1 MSFKKEAL
9 EFDVIL
15 NEIKGYANAD
25 TTKDNILN
33 LSPLFDLKM
42 IKEQQN
48 KINESISII
57 SRSGGLPFLKDFD
70 IIDVLN
76 LVKTKRDLTLRD
88 ISDLRLFLKMAEDIK
103 KKRLKFKDENV
114 KIDYLNYYF
123 DLINPLY
130 DVIDMIDS
138 IVAPDMS
145 VLDSASATLYKIRKE
160 ISKTIKIR
168 DKILNDLLIKKRNL
182 LNENLLIMRND
193 RYCLPVKT
201 DLKNQ
206 IKGIIQDV
214 SASGTTTYI
223 EPFEASE
230 LSNKL
235 IKLKNDEEIEILK
248 ILRNVSF
255 YIQPLYDELNKTME
269 TLLSLDLYFS
279 CGYYSLKYHCH
290 LPNMNDSGNVNLIN
304 AKHPLIPLDEVV
316 PVNIK
321 INELKPVLMITGPN
335 TGGKTVALKT
345 LGLLSMMAQTGLLIP
360 AESNSD
366 VSIFSGIYADI
377 GDNQSIKQSLSTFSS
392 HIKNVN
398 EIINSAKDLSLIL
411 LDELGSGTDPNEGTS
426 LAMSILDYF
435 LNKNV
440 RLVLTTHY
448 SELKIYAYESPLI
461 QNASV
466 KFDELTLKPLYV
478 IDYGKSGSSN
488 AIKIAKRLGL
498 NDEIIN
504 QATNYLKEKETDL
517 SASVLKFEEK
527 IELLDK
533 KLENIKNTE
542 KEIKEKEKLLTEKI
556 ISLELEKEKVFLNAE
571 KEVKKQIEKI
581 TKEANL
587 ILKRLEEM
595 PKEHEIAALKG
606 DLAKLG
612 IKREEEKKLTKDL
625 KVGDSVYIKTY
636 QQYGLITK
644 IKNDLY
650 TVKFGRFLLEFK
662 NTDLI
667 QTEEKEQKS
676 KLRKKQQKI
685 KTPTSI
691 YATTELDLRGFRY
704 EDVKDAYHK
713 FIDQALLANLK
724 ELRIIHGFGT
734 GAVRKAL
741 YEELKNDKNIK
752 SYRYGGEFEGMAGVT
767 IVTVA

>member
-1 MSFKKEAL
+1 MSFNKETL

-15 NEIKGYANAD
+15 DEISAYANTV
-25 TTKDNILN
+25 TTKNNILN
-33 LSPLFDLKM
+33 LSPLTDLNK
-42 IKEQQN
+42 IKEHQN
-48 KINESISII
+48 KINESISVI

-70 IIDVLN
+70 IILVLN
-76 LVKTKRDLTLRD
+76 LIKAKRDLTLRD
-88 ISDLRLFLKMAEDIK
+88 ISDLRLFLNMALDIK
-103 KKRLKFKDENV
+103 KARLKFKDEQVN
-114 KIDYLNYYF
+114 INYLNYYF
-123 DLINPLY
+123 QEINPLY
-130 DVIDMIDS
+130 DVILMIDS
-138 IVAPDMS
+138 IIAPDMS
-145 VLDSASATLYKIRKE
+145 VLDSASETLYKIRKE
-160 ISKTIKIR
+160 INKTVKQR

-235 IKLKNDEEIEILK
+235 VKLKSDEEIEILK

-255 YIQPLYDELNKTME
+255 YIHPLYKEINNTME
-269 TLLSLDLYFS
+269 IILSLDLYFS
-279 CGYYSLKYHCH
+279 CGYYSLKYNCH
-290 LPNMNDSGNVNLIN
+290 LPNMNELGNVNLIN
-304 AKHPLIPLDEVV
+304 ATHPLIPLNEVV

-345 LGLLSMMAQTGLLIP
+345 LGLLSMMAQSGLLIP
-360 AESNSD
+360 ADSNSD

-377 GDNQSIKQSLSTFSS
+377 GDKQSIKQSLSTFSS
-392 HIKNVN
+392 HIKNVK
-398 EIINSAKDLSLIL
+398 EIIDNAKDLSLIL

-466 KFDELTLKPLYV
+466 KFDEISLKPLYV

-498 NDEIIN
+498 STEITDK
-504 QATNYLKEKETDL
+504 ATSYLKEKETDL
-517 SASVLKFEEK
+517 SASVLRFEEK

-533 KLENIKNTE
+533 RIINIKKTE
-542 KEIKEKEKLLTEKI
+542 QEIKEKEKLLTEKI

-571 KEVKKQIEKI
+571 KEVKKQVDKI
-581 TKEANL
+581 TKEANI
-587 ILKRLEEM
+587 ILKKLETM
-595 PKEHEIAALKG
+595 PKEHEIASLKG

-612 IKREEEKKLTKDL
+612 IKREEENQEIKNL

-636 QQYGLITK
+636 KQYGEVTK
-644 IKNDLY
+644 IKNGLF
-650 TVKFGRFLLEFK
+650 TVKFGRFLLDF
-662 NTDLI
+662 NDTDLI
-667 QTEEKEQKS
+667 KTVEKEQKP
-676 KLRKKQQKI
+676 KLKGKSSNLSFTKMF
-685 KTPTSI
+685 
-691 YATTELDLRGFRY
+691 ATTELDLRGFRF

-767 IVTVA
+767 VVTIA